1 MLSQFG
7 LNLMGT
13 ISYGYGDILAPHR
26 ITQGLTTVFLGKNGY
41 LTTPSSALH
50 LIDDPQGN
58 IAAAV
63 MERTPETGAGR
74 LFVIGENDMFTD
86 TYLMLYPEDRL
97 LAENIASWA
106 LTQNPVLTGVVSLP
120 GYLGDTA
127 GIPLTVRLYQNGS
140 LVGTYVTALTSG
152 GHYSVQVGNP
162 GTFDVVAKPWRWLGQ
177 RQYGVLIAGD
187 SVLDWAMVR
196 NGDVNDDN
204 VVDIM
209 DLNETLLQ
217 FARTGTQTG
226 DLDGDGQVGLP
237 DLNIVLI
244 NFARTGD

>member
-7 LNLMGT
+7 LFLAGT
-13 ISYGYGDILAPHR
+13 ISYGYGDVLASHR
-26 ITQGLTTVFLGKNGY
+26 ITQGLTSVYLGKNGY
-41 LTTPSSALH
+41 LTTPASALH
-50 LIDDPQGN
+50 LIDDPMGN

-63 MERTPETGAGR
+63 MERTPETGSGR
-74 LFVIGENDMFTD
+74 LFVIGENDMFSD

-106 LTQNPVLTGVVSLP
+106 LTPNPVLTGVVNLP

-127 GIPLTVRLYQNGS
+127 GIPMTVRLYQGGD
-140 LVGTYVTALTSG
+140 LWGTYVTTLGSG
-152 GHYSVQVGNP
+152 GRYSVEVTTP
-162 GTFDVVAKPWRWLGQ
+162 GTFDVVVKPWRWLGQ
-177 RQYGVLIAGD
+177 RQYDVLIAGETL
-187 SVLDWAMVR
+187 LDWSMVR

-204 VVDIM
+204 SVDIL

-217 FARTGTQTG
+217 FARTGSQTA
-226 DLDGDGQVGLP
+226 DLDGDVQVGLL

-244 NFARTGD
+244 NFARTGE

>member
-7 LNLMGT
+7 LTLAGT
-13 ISYGYGDILAPHR
+13 ISYGYGNILAPHR

-41 LTTPSSALH
+41 LTTPPSALH
-50 LIDDPQGN
+50 LIDDPMGN

-63 MERTPETGAGR
+63 MERTAETGAGR
-74 LFVIGENDMFTD
+74 LFVIGENDMFSD

-106 LTQNPVLTGVVSLP
+106 LTPSPVLTGTVTLP
-120 GYLGDTA
+120 GYVGEKA
-127 GIPLTVRLYQNGS
+127 GIPLTVKLYDGAS
-140 LVGTYVTALTSG
+140 LVGTYVTGLRADG
-152 GHYSVQVGNP
+152 GYTVEVGHS
-162 GTFDVVAKPWRWLGQ
+162 GTFDVVVKPWRWLGQ

-187 SVLDWAMVR
+187 TVLDWSMVR
-196 NGDVNDDN
+196 NGDVTDDN
-204 VVDIM
+204 SVDIM

-217 FARTGTQTG
+217 FARTGSQTA
-226 DLDGDGQVGLP
+226 DLDGDGQVGLL